1 MKLHKLLILTL
12 YFILNNMFLFSQDSS
27 NCAGKEFL
35 LCFPQNED
43 TTNIAKDIALQIYIS
58 SYNGNVC
65 HFTINYILNDEP
77 IIVNDSVSGKNILT
91 INIPIELEIHSYK
104 SNEKKGIFIS
114 SDQQINVSAI
124 SKQFATSDAF
134 LCYPINI
141 LDTSYIVASY
151 KNKFFSVVGHPKN
164 RYSAIVIAALED
176 STSVEIIP
184 TVPLEGLGNDSLH
197 PVKILLN
204 KGETRQLIAKITKE
218 YDVSGTI
225 LNSNK
230 KIVVYSTHQG
240 AYIPAKGNNQT
251 GNTDVI
257 IKQTLPI
264 TRLGTNAI
272 YSPIFNT
279 RYNNRTLGRVISP
292 FDNNILILSDTSFI
306 LNKQEYYEFEFD
318 STIIANTSKPSLFAE
333 YCLSGINNDY
343 LDPFLLLL
351 PPKENYEKEYL
362 FQVPVFNSLSINYIS
377 IIIDSIGMKS
387 LKLDNIPLNN
397 YISTKI
403 QGTNYS
409 FFQFPIKQGSHY
421 IKSDSSFGLIVYG
434 FGEAESYG
442 YIPGMKTERK
452 IDFYFDKIPPQ
463 IIFDRGCNSSVIFS
477 DEGKYKTG
485 IAKISIL
492 NNDNIILTK
501 DTGYKDY
508 FSEKYKM
515 ALLNPFQ
522 DGKLLFEVFD
532 LAGNFKVDSILMKG
546 FTISYKKYK
555 KDTMNFLE
563 FKCDTMTLN
572 NFGYYGQN
580 FRAYF
585 SKNIIFSVPPSRNDL
600 TIPTNR
606 NDGLIFCIYPK
617 QLGLINDT
625 LILIDDCD
633 RIIRIPFEVQVEPNI
648 YEGESQCGVKI
659 RITTSNIYSYLDK
672 NKFITSKF
680 TGEIQIFNIIGNLIY
695 RKSYYNESSEENFNF
710 NSGIYFIIITDQSG
724 IQRFEKVLITN

>member
-1 MKLHKLLILTL
+1 MKLYKLLILTL
-12 YFILNNMFLFSQDSS
+12 YFILSNMLLFSQDSS
-27 NCAGKEFL
+27 NSAGKDFF

-43 TTNIAKDIALQIYIS
+43 TSNIAKEIALQIFIS

-65 HFTINYILNDEP
+65 HFSINYFLNDKP
-77 IIVNDSVSGKNILT
+77 IIVNDSVSGKNIVT
-91 INIPIELEIHSYK
+91 INIPIELEIHSLK
-104 SNEKKGIFIS
+104 SNEKKGIIIS

-124 SKQFATSDAF
+124 SKQLATSDAF

-151 KNKFFSVVGHPKN
+151 KNKFFSVVGHPQN
-164 RYSAIVIAALED
+164 RYSAIIIASLED

-184 TVPLEGLGNDSLH
+184 TVPLEGLGNDSLQ
-197 PVKILLN
+197 PVKIVLN
-204 KGETRQLIAKITKE
+204 KGETRQLIARITKE
-218 YDVSGTI
+218 YDLTGSI
-225 LNSNK
+225 INSNK

-240 AYIPAKGNNQT
+240 AYIPAKGSTQT

-257 IKQTLPI
+257 LKQTLPI
-264 TRLGTNAI
+264 SRLGTNAI
-272 YSPIFNT
+272 FSPIINA

-292 FDNNILILSDTSFI
+292 FDNNILNISDTTII
-306 LNKQEYYEFEFD
+306 LNKQEFYEFEFD
-318 STIIANTSKPSLFAE
+318 STFIANTSKPSLFAE

-351 PPKENYEKEYL
+351 PPKENYQNEYL
-362 FQVPVFNSLSINYIS
+362 FLVPVFNSLTKNYIN
-377 IIIDSIGMKS
+377 IITDSIGKNS
-387 LKLDNIPLNN
+387 LELDNISLKDTPC
-397 YISTKI
+397 YKI
-403 QGTNYS
+403 QGTNKL
-409 FFQFPIKQGSHY
+409 FFQLPINPGSHN
-421 IKSDSSFGLIVYG
+421 IKSDSLFGLIVYG

-442 YIPGMKTERK
+442 YIPGMKTDRK
-452 IDFYFDKIPPQ
+452 IDYYFDKTPPVVL
-463 IIFDRGCNSSVIFS
+463 FENGCTSSVTFF

-508 FSEKYKM
+508 FSEKYKLS
-515 ALLNPFQ
+515 LLNPFQ
-522 DGKLLFEVFD
+522 DGKLTFEVND
-532 LAGNFKVDSILMKG
+532 IVGNSKVDSISMKG
-546 FTISYKKYK
+546 FTISYNKYE

-563 FKCDTMTLN
+563 FKCDTMTLY

-580 FRAYF
+580 FRTFF
-585 SKNIIFSVPPSRNDL
+585 SKNIIFSVPPSLTDL

-606 NDGLIFCIYPK
+606 INDLIICMYPK

-625 LILIDDCD
+625 LILIDDCE

-659 RITTSNIYSYLDK
+659 KLITSNIYSYFDK
-672 NKFITSKF
+672 NRFITNNF
-680 TGEIQIFNIIGNLIY
+680 TGEIQIYNIIGNLIY
-695 RKSYYNESSEENFNF
+695 KKKYFKESSEDNFNI
-710 NSGIYFIIITDQSG
+710 NTGIYFIVITDQSG
-724 IQRFEKVLITN
+724 NKRFEKILITN